1 MATLNQLLVR
11 LEEDAFVRYCAC
23 DVDKVES
30 VALAERD
37 VEMSPVRCEMLLRA
51 YERSV
56 RWRDAI
62 SHLPE

>member
-1 MATLNQLLVR
+1 MSLNELLVR
-11 LEEDAFVRYCAC
+11 LEDDAFVRYCAC
-23 DVDKVES
+23 DADKVMA

-37 VEMSPVRCEMLLRA
+37 GEMSPVRCEMLLRA

-62 SHLPE
+62 AHLPE